1 MFNNKK
7 SILKIVQKVVSKA
20 LRTIVIL
27 TKDTLQRRAGPNCK
41 NPPKIRLKIHE
52 IDWSYLC
59 LQQFDK
65 LGIWSSWN
73 DWKRRLAWKFFFVK
87 SHQVVFWHV
96 LAVWKMYLCSGR
108 LQPRVVCYIWN
119 TERLEQMFDFFVASK
134 VQLVWEG
141 TIRLMGLK
149 FTK

>member
-1 MFNNKK
+1 MFYIHCCAARMFNNKK

-73 DWKRRLAWKFFFVK
+73 DWKRRLAWIFFFVK
-87 SHQVVFWHV
+87 
-96 LAVWKMYLCSGR
+96 CSGR